1 MTEPLL
7 NFDDMYLGFSTEP
20 GGTHLTS
27 ESDIVKARAE
37 EDDHALLLSE
47 QAEKFCR
54 LIVIFGKLPSEA
66 YELAFSEEVTDYD
79 DNNQPRQMIIKP
91 DLPAYQSRILLK
103 QPETKGRIEE
113 LRKEVREW
121 TKSDV
126 AEVEM
131 TYRSVML
138 SPNSKDTDRIAA
150 GKALSALR
158 GFDAQPDLMQGS
170 VIQIALPFVPNVLT
184 SHRIVEG
191 ESDVSLT

>member
-7 NFDDMYLGFSTEP
+7 NFDSMYLGFSTEP
-20 GGTHLTS
+20 GGTHLTA
-27 ESDIVKARAE
+27 EGDIAKARAE

-158 GFDAQPDLMQGS
+158 GFDAQPDMMTGGQIL
-170 VIQIALPFVPNVLT
+170 IALPFTPNVLT
-184 SHRIVEG
+184 SHRVIEG
-191 ESDVSLT
+191 EPDVSAA

>member
-54 LIVIFGKLPSEA
+54 LIVVFGKLPSDA
-66 YELAFSEEVTDYD
+66 YELAFSEVVTDYD
-79 DNNQPRQMIIKP
+79 DNNQPRELVIKP
-91 DLPAYQSRILLK
+91 DLPAYQSRVLLK
-103 QPETKGRIEE
+103 QPETKERIEE
-113 LRKEVREW
+113 LRREVREW
-121 TKSDV
+121 TKTDI

-158 GFDAQPDLMQGS
+158 GFDAQPDLMQGATIS
-170 VIQIALPFVPNVLT
+170 ITLPFTPNVLT
-184 SHRIVEG
+184 SHRIIEG